1 MNAIEAYLMNTATI
15 KQEIEI
21 IRKAIK
27 LIMRINNQN
36 NKPAILKAMGEEIYT
51 LEDKICKQETFL
63 RSL

>member
-27 LIMRINNQN
+27 LIARINNQN
-36 NKPAILKAMGEEIYT
+36 NKPAILKAMGEEIYI
-51 LEDKICKQETFL
+51 LEDKITKQETFL
-63 RSL
+63 KSL